1 MTKRSTRTTNYDL
14 NDDGLQ
20 RIMGERSAPLPDLSL
35 TQVASRA
42 QYVEKEVKKKSL
54 IYFLK

>member
-1 MTKRSTRTTNYDL
+1 MTKRSTRTTNDL

-42 QYVEKEVKKKSL
+42 QYVEEVKKKSL